1 MVVNFSSIDFSE
13 RPILILKNA
22 SDTPLG
28 VLGFAKNVSV
38 DLKYNETSS
47 IEFEVPE
54 FVDGEATPFYDDIA
68 GMRTVELQG
77 VGQFTLISPSESGD
91 GVQKTK
97 KCKGYSLEYEFVYK
111 KITLPENTYK
121 FWDETSPQ
129 DSLLGMV
136 MEQMP
141 SWSIAGDIPS
151 ALQNKYR
158 TFEVSN
164 ENLYNFIKGTV
175 QKSYN
180 CIFDFDTIKRQ
191 VYIRDA
197 ADAPVCKPVFLSLDN
212 LAKEIELT
220 ENTEDIFTRL
230 DVNGA
235 EGVTIR
241 DVNPTGTNKIINL
254 DYYMTEDNFSAALIS
269 KYNAWKKL
277 VSDNKQTY
285 YARSVQYALKT
296 TQKITE
302 MAKLTDLQGE
312 MTSLENLQAVAIE
325 GIAQG
330 LKTQADLDAANAN
343 IAAKQTEID
352 VKQAQIDAIAAELTT
367 LYAELKS
374 ITETCSFEKYFTGE
388 EYKQLDRYIK
398 DGEISESSFVVS
410 EVSSYENTGG
420 GDSIGAAYALLNGGE
435 VTAIQGENGN
445 TIYDI
450 RGGQIVLEND
460 LTANVISAV
469 IDKQTDGSF
478 VATAYLST
486 GSISGNSFPSACM
499 SLIGNAGTFDA
510 AGDSVYIE
518 PESCYR
524 YFTLDATEY
533 EKRSV
538 AWELYEYGEETLN
551 KLAVP
556 SYTFNVT
563 SANFLALEEFIAF
576 RDALKLGEKIYVD
589 MGERGVL
596 QPIVIGVSFDFDD
609 VEGMKL
615 LFSDSYAADDS
626 TFRLVDLLEQS
637 ISMGKN
643 VEMSKYVYSS
653 FVDSGASTGLRD
665 FMNSALD
672 VARNAIMSSS
682 EQAISWDGAGFRLR
696 KWANDAHTAYE
707 PEQIWMNNNSI
718 VMTNDG
724 WATAE
729 MAIGKFHDENL
740 GDCWGIV
747 APRIVGTLLAGESL
761 VIESAKK
768 DGGTAVFR
776 VDGDGCRLY
785 NSDVSVCG
793 DQTHIVLNPEL
804 GFAIGAYPVYDI
816 DEETGAKTLK
826 EENVRFWADAD
837 GNLNLTGNI
846 TAISLTIRD
855 GETDKSAEQYIGDK
869 VTPVKQTAEAAQEL
883 ANKIYNG
890 EKGVCFTSSA
900 VSSVALN
907 AEVGLKIVGKDNAY
921 LQVMNTAMG
930 FFKSDGTPML
940 YYENGNLTLTGII
953 AATGGYIGGEGG
965 WTIGTNSIYNGGA
978 NALGT
983 AGGIHLGTAGIS
995 VGSAIVMKPDGS
1007 FIIRGDGVSTDES
1020 NYVLKIAPS
1029 TTEEGNTTYS
1039 LYLGNIVFA
1048 DGFIV
1053 PPENGGTGGSD
1064 SNSVSSAIGLYRA
1077 GTTAEM
1083 QSIQDTVNG
1092 SLCVLFAEGVVGT
1105 SISGS
1110 LLYSTTTSPGY
1121 LAMGTYSAS
1130 GHRYTNYFDITGIAY
1145 WNISNLSGES
1155 VSGSYARVGVGN
1167 TVSGA
1172 CGLYM
1177 PLQISGASG
1186 VTSITLN
1193 FDYALRPAN
1202 CTRDLCTSWENPIN
1216 IALYRGGSSKKIA
1229 STAYSI
1235 PSGWRSK
1242 SSTVRTATITL
1253 NSADGITSGEY
1264 YIAFYTSSSHSL
1276 MWIQPGSIA
1285 VEGKQ
1290 FTSAD
1295 GLYMK
1300 SGGIWKAIA
1309 SSGAY
1314 DKEYVLPIASSSALG
1329 GVMIGSNITI
1339 DADGKISLTKNNVVE
1354 ALGYTPAQNSGT
1366 TVSVSNLLTEGV
1378 HIATLTVSGTEYKLF
1393 APTTDSGGAV
1403 TGDYVARSGDTMTGN
1418 LEIKGTFYPTLTLLP
1433 TSNSTTYRI
1442 VLEGSYMGESSLAA
1456 WNDSTGDDRRMLAV
1470 RNSAYISSRDDAI
1483 VLREFVSGSNTNY
1496 RVFHAGMSAA
1506 GRKAALTSLGVYY
1519 ASSLPSSGNDGEI
1532 CLIPA

>member
-1 MVVNFSSIDFSE
+1 MVVNFSNIDFNE

-28 VLGFAKNVSV
+28 VLGYAKNVSV

-54 FVDGEATPFYDDIA
+54 FVDGEATPFYNDIA

-77 VGQFTLISPSESGD
+77 VGQFTLVSPSESGD

-121 FWDETSPQ
+121 FWDETTPEN
-129 DSLLGMV
+129 SLLGMI
-136 MEQMP
+136 MELMP
-141 SWSIAGDIPS
+141 SWSVGSVPL

-164 ENLYNFIKGTV
+164 ENLYNLIKGTV

-180 CIFDFDTIKRQ
+180 CIFDFDTMTRKIY
-191 VYIRDA
+191 VRDA
-197 ADAPVCKPVFLSLDN
+197 ADAPVSTPVFLSLDN

-254 DYYMTEDNFSAALIS
+254 DYYMTEDNFSSALIA
-269 KYNAWKKL
+269 KYNAWKQL
-277 VSDNKQTY
+277 QEANKQTY
-285 YARSVQYALKT
+285 YTRSVQYAIKT
-296 TQKITE
+296 AQKITE
-302 MAKLTDLQGE
+302 MAKLTDLRGE
-312 MTSLENLQAVAIE
+312 MTSLENLQAVVIE

-330 LKTQADLDAANAN
+330 LKTQTDLDNAN
-343 IAAKQTEID
+343 TDIAAKQTEID
-352 VKQAQIDAIAAELTT
+352 AKQTQIDNLTT
-367 LYAELKS
+367 ELATIYNELKA
-374 ITETCSFEKYFTGE
+374 ITQTCSFERYFTAE
-388 EYKQLDRYIK
+388 EYKLLDRYIK
-398 DGEISESSFVVS
+398 DGELSESSFVVS
-410 EVSSYENTGG
+410 EVSSYGNVGNGKDVGTIQVSFNGCTVTEIESAGG
-420 GDSIGAAYALLNGGE
+420 SE
-435 VTAIQGENGN
+435 
-445 TIYDI
+445 IYDI
-450 RGGQIVLEND
+450 RGGEIEIESELK
-460 LTANVISAV
+460 ASVISAV

-478 VATAYLST
+478 VATAYLSSGT
-486 GSISGNSFPSACM
+486 IAGNSFPSACV
-499 SLIGNAGTFDA
+499 SLTGNTTTINAGENSLA
-510 AGDSVYIE
+510 IALKNG
-518 PESCYR
+518 YR
-524 YFTLDATEY
+524 YFTLDASEY

-551 KLAVP
+551 KLSVP

-563 SANFLALEEFIAF
+563 SANFLALDEFTAF
-576 RDALKLGEKIYVD
+576 KNALALGEKVYVD

-596 QPIVIGVSFDFDD
+596 QPITIGVRFTYDNPESM
-609 VEGMKL
+609 EL

-643 VEMSKYVYSS
+643 LETSKYVYSS
-653 FVDSGASTGLRD
+653 FMDSGASAGLRE

-672 VARNAIMSSS
+672 VARNAIMSSTD
-682 EQAISWDGAGFRLR
+682 QAISWDGAGFRLR
-696 KWANDAHTAYE
+696 KWKNEAHTAYA

-718 VMTNDG
+718 VMTKDG

-747 APRIVGTLLAGESL
+747 APRIVGTLLAGSSL

-776 VDGDGCRLY
+776 VDGSGCYLY
-785 NSDVSVCG
+785 NSDISVCG
-793 DQTHIVLNPEL
+793 DQTHIVLNPEV
-804 GFAIGAYPVYDI
+804 GFAIGAYPVYNV
-816 DEETGAKTLK
+816 DEETGAKTLN
-826 EENVRFWADAD
+826 EENVRFWADTD
-837 GNLNLTGNI
+837 GNLNLTGHV
-846 TAISLTIRD
+846 TATSLTIKD
-855 GETDKSAEQYIGDK
+855 GNSFKSADQYIEGK
-869 VTPVKQTAEAAQEL
+869 IAPVRTI
-883 ANKIYNG
+883 ANDAKDFANRIYNG
-890 EKGVCFTSSA
+890 EKGIYFTSSNVA
-900 VSSVALN
+900 SVAIN
-907 AEVGLKIVGKDNAY
+907 STVGLKIVGKDNTY
-921 LQVMNTAMG
+921 FQVMNTAMG
-930 FFKSDGTPML
+930 FFKEDGTPML

-965 WTIGTNSIYNGGA
+965 WIIGSNCMYNGSA
-978 NALGT
+978 NTLGK
-983 AGGIHLGTAGIS
+983 AGGIHLGTTGIS

-1007 FIIRGDGVSTDES
+1007 FIIRGDGTSTDAS

-1029 TTEEGNTTYS
+1029 TTEEGDTVYS

-1064 SNSVSSAIGLYRA
+1064 SNSVGSAIGLYRA

-1083 QSIQDTVNG
+1083 QAIPDTVNG
-1092 SLCVLFAEGVVGT
+1092 ALCVLFAEGMVGT
-1105 SISGS
+1105 SISGA
-1110 LLYSTTTSPGY
+1110 LQYSTTTSPGY
-1121 LAMGTYSAS
+1121 LAIGTYSAS
-1130 GHRYTNYFDITGIAY
+1130 GHRNTNYFDITGISY
-1145 WNISNLSGES
+1145 WNISNLSGET
-1155 VSGSYARVGVGN
+1155 VSGSYARVGVGE
-1167 TVSGA
+1167 TPSGA

-1177 PLQISGASG
+1177 PLKITGSTG
-1186 VTSITLN
+1186 VTSITLTFN
-1193 FDYALRPAN
+1193 YALRPAN
-1202 CTRDLCTSWENPIN
+1202 STRDLCYSWENPIN
-1216 IALYRGGSSKKIA
+1216 IALYKGNSSVKVA

-1235 PSGWRSK
+1235 PTSWRTA
-1242 SSTVRTATITL
+1242 SSAVRTASITL
-1253 NSADGITSGEY
+1253 NSVTGIASGEY
-1264 YIAFYTSSSHSL
+1264 YIAFYTRNTHSL
-1276 MWIQPGSIA
+1276 MWIQHASIS

-1314 DKEYVLPIASSSALG
+1314 DKEYVLPIASASALG
-1329 GVMIGSNITI
+1329 GVMIGGNITI
-1339 DADGKISLTKNNVVE
+1339 NAAGKISLTKDNVVA

-1366 TVSVSNLLTEGV
+1366 SVSITNLLTEGTR
-1378 HIATLTVSGTEYKLF
+1378 IATITVNNTAYNLY
-1393 APTTDSGGAV
+1393 APTSAGGGTV
-1403 TGDYVARSGDTMTGN
+1403 TGDFVARSGDTMTGN
-1418 LEIKGTFYPTLTLLP
+1418 LTIQSSHYPSVILLP
-1433 TSNSTTYRI
+1433 TNNNVAYRS
-1442 VLEGSYMGESSLAA
+1442 VLEGSYLGESSIGA
-1456 WNDSTGDDRRMLAV
+1456 WNDYTGSDRRLIAV
-1470 RNSAYISSRDDAI
+1470 RNSAFASSRDDAI
-1483 VLREFVSGSNTNY
+1483 MLREFVGGSGADY

-1506 GRKAALTSLGVYY
+1506 GKKAALTSLGIYY
-1519 ASSLPSSGNDGEI
+1519 AASLPSSGNDGEI
-1532 CLIPA
+1532 CLIPV

>member
-1 MVVNFSSIDFSE
+1 MVVNFSNIDFNE

-28 VLGFAKNVSV
+28 VLGYAKNVSV

-54 FVDGEATPFYDDIA
+54 FVDGEATPFYNDIA

-77 VGQFTLISPSESGD
+77 VGQFTLVSPSESGD

-121 FWDETSPQ
+121 FWDETTPE
-129 DSLLGMV
+129 DSLLGMI
-136 MEQMP
+136 MELMP
-141 SWSIAGDIPS
+141 SWSVGSVPL

-164 ENLYNFIKGTV
+164 ENLYNLIKGTV

-180 CIFDFDTIKRQ
+180 CIFDFDTMTRKIY
-191 VYIRDA
+191 VRDA
-197 ADAPVCKPVFLSLDN
+197 ADAPVSMPVFLSLDN

-254 DYYMTEDNFSAALIS
+254 DYYMTEDNFSAALIA
-269 KYNAWKKL
+269 KYNAWKQL
-277 VSDNKQTY
+277 REANKQTY
-285 YARSVQYALKT
+285 YTRSVQYAIKT
-296 TQKITE
+296 AQKITE
-302 MAKLTDLQGE
+302 MAKLTDLRGE
-312 MTSLENLQAVAIE
+312 MTSLENLQAVVIE

-330 LKTQADLDAANAN
+330 LKTQTDLDNANAD

-352 VKQAQIDAIAAELTT
+352 AKQTQIDNLTTELATIYNELKAIAQ
-367 LYAELKS
+367 
-374 ITETCSFEKYFTGE
+374 TCSFERYFTAE
-388 EYKQLDRYIK
+388 EYKLLDRYIK
-398 DGEISESSFVVS
+398 DGELSESSFVVS
-410 EVSSYENTGG
+410 EVSSYGNVGNGKDVGTIQVSFNGCTVTEIESAGG
-420 GDSIGAAYALLNGGE
+420 SK
-435 VTAIQGENGN
+435 
-445 TIYDI
+445 IYDI
-450 RGGQIVLEND
+450 RGGEIEIKND
-460 LTANVISAV
+460 LKASVISAV

-478 VATAYLST
+478 VATAYLSSGT
-486 GSISGNSFPSACM
+486 IAGNSFPSACV
-499 SLIGNAGTFDA
+499 SLTGNTTAINAGENSLAITLKN
-510 AGDSVYIE
+510 G
-518 PESCYR
+518 YR
-524 YFTLDATEY
+524 YFTLDASEY

-551 KLAVP
+551 KLSVP

-563 SANFLALEEFIAF
+563 SANFLALDEFTTF
-576 RDALKLGEKIYVD
+576 KNALTLGEKVYVD

-596 QPIVIGVSFDFDD
+596 QPITIGVRFTYDNPESM
-609 VEGMKL
+609 EL

-643 VEMSKYVYSS
+643 LETSKYVYSS
-653 FVDSGASTGLRD
+653 FMDSGASVGLRE

-672 VARNAIMSSS
+672 VARNAIMSSTD
-682 EQAISWDGAGFRLR
+682 QAISWDGAGFRLR
-696 KWANDAHTAYE
+696 RWKNEAHTAYA

-718 VMTNDG
+718 VMTKDG

-747 APRIVGTLLAGESL
+747 APRIVGTLLAGSSL

-768 DGGTAVFR
+768 DRGTAVFR
-776 VDGDGCRLY
+776 VDGSGCYLY
-785 NSDVSVCG
+785 NSDISVCG
-793 DQTHIVLNPEL
+793 EQTHIVLNPEV
-804 GFAIGAYPVYDI
+804 GFAIGAYPVYNI
-816 DEETGAKTLK
+816 DEETGAKTLN
-826 EENVRFWADAD
+826 EENVRFWADTD
-837 GNLNLTGNI
+837 GNLNLTGH
-846 TAISLTIRD
+846 
-855 GETDKSAEQYIGDK
+855 
-869 VTPVKQTAEAAQEL
+869 VT
-883 ANKIYNG
+883 
-890 EKGVCFTSSA
+890 
-900 VSSVALN
+900 
-907 AEVGLKIVGKDNAY
+907 
-921 LQVMNTAMG
+921 
-930 FFKSDGTPML
+930 
-940 YYENGNLTLTGII
+940 
-953 AATGGYIGGEGG
+953 ATGGYIGGEGG
-965 WTIGTNSIYNGGA
+965 WIIGSNCMYNGSA
-978 NALGT
+978 NTLGK
-983 AGGIHLGTAGIS
+983 AGGIHLGTTGIS

-1007 FIIRGDGVSTDES
+1007 FIIRGDGTSTDAS

-1029 TTEEGNTTYS
+1029 TTEDGDTVYS

-1064 SNSVSSAIGLYRA
+1064 SNSVGSAIGLYRA

-1083 QSIQDTVNG
+1083 QAIPDTVNG
-1092 SLCVLFAEGVVGT
+1092 ALCVLFAEGMVGT
-1105 SISGS
+1105 SISGA
-1110 LLYSTTTSPGY
+1110 LQYSTTTSPGY

-1130 GHRYTNYFDITGIAY
+1130 GHRNTNYFDITGISY
-1145 WNISNLSGES
+1145 WNISNLSGET
-1155 VSGSYARVGVGN
+1155 VSGSYARVGVGE
-1167 TVSGA
+1167 TPSGA

-1177 PLQISGASG
+1177 PLKITGSTG
-1186 VTSITLN
+1186 VTSITLTFN
-1193 FDYALRPAN
+1193 YALRPAN
-1202 CTRDLCTSWENPIN
+1202 STRDLCYSWENPIN
-1216 IALYRGGSSKKIA
+1216 IALYKGNSSVKVA

-1235 PSGWRSK
+1235 PTGWRTA
-1242 SSTVRTATITL
+1242 SSAVRTASITL
-1253 NSADGITSGEY
+1253 NSVTGIASGEY
-1264 YIAFYTSSSHSL
+1264 YIAFYTRNTHSL
-1276 MWIQPGSIA
+1276 MWIQHASIS

-1314 DKEYVLPIASSSALG
+1314 DKEYVLPIASASALG

-1339 DADGKISLTKNNVVE
+1339 NAAGKISLTKDNVVA

-1366 TVSVSNLLTEGV
+1366 SVSITNLLTEGTR
-1378 HIATLTVSGTEYKLF
+1378 IATITVNNTAYNLY
-1393 APTTDSGGAV
+1393 APTSAGGGTV

-1418 LEIKGTFYPTLTLLP
+1418 LMIQSSHYPSVILLP
-1433 TSNSTTYRI
+1433 TNNNVTYRS
-1442 VLEGSYMGESSLAA
+1442 VLEGSYLGESSIGA
-1456 WNDSTGDDRRMLAV
+1456 WNDHTGSDRRLIAV
-1470 RNSAYISSRDDAI
+1470 RNSAFASSRDDAI
-1483 VLREFVSGSNTNY
+1483 MLREFVGGNGTDY

-1506 GRKAALTSLGVYY
+1506 GKKAALASLGIYY
-1519 ASSLPSSGNDGEI
+1519 AASLPSSGNDGEI

>member
-28 VLGFAKNVSV
+28 VLGFAKNIGV

-175 QKSYN
+175 QESYN
-180 CIFDFDTIKRQ
+180 CIFDFDTIKRL

-197 ADAPVCKPVFLSLDN
+197 ADTPVCKPVFLSLDN

-296 TQKITE
+296 AQKVTE

-312 MTSLENLQAVAIE
+312 LTSLENLQAVAIE

-330 LKTQADLDAANAN
+330 LKTQADLNAANAN
-343 IAAKQTEID
+343 ITSKQTEID
-352 VKQAQIDAIAAELTT
+352 AKQAQIDAISAELVT

-374 ITETCSFEKYFTGE
+374 ITEACSFEKYFTSE

-410 EVSSYENTGG
+410 EVSSYENTSS
-420 GDSIGAAYALLNGGE
+420 GDSIGATNVLLSGGE
-435 VTAIQGENGN
+435 ITAIQSSGGSM
-445 TIYDI
+445 IYDI
-450 RGGQIVLEND
+450 RGGQIEIGDD

-469 IDKQTDGSF
+469 IDRQTDGSI
-478 VATAYLST
+478 VATAYMSS
-486 GSISGNSFPSACM
+486 GSISGNGFPSACV
-499 SLIGNAGTFDA
+499 SLIGSVGAFDA
-510 AGDSVYIE
+510 EADSITVVL
-518 PESCYR
+518 ESGYR

-538 AWELYEYGEETLN
+538 AWELYEYGEEALN

-556 SYTFNVT
+556 SYTFSVT

-682 EQAISWDGAGFRLR
+682 EQAISWDGAGVRLR

-718 VMTNDG
+718 MITDDG
-724 WATAE
+724 WATAK

-740 GDCWGIV
+740 GNCWGII

-776 VDGDGCRLY
+776 MDADGCRLY
-785 NSDVSVCG
+785 NTDISVCG
-793 DQTHIVLNPEL
+793 EQTHVALNPEIGL
-804 GFAIGAYPVYDI
+804 AIGTYPVYDI
-816 DEETGAKTLK
+816 DDATGAKTLK

-837 GNLNLTGNI
+837 GNLNMTGNI
-846 TAISLTIRD
+846 TATSLTIRD
-855 GETDKSAEQYIGDK
+855 GDTDKSVSQYVSDR
-869 VTPVKQTAEAAQEL
+869 VTPAQEAADNAASL

-890 EKGVCFTSSA
+890 EKGIYFTSA
-900 VSSVALN
+900 NVASVAIN
-907 AEVGLKIVGKDNAY
+907 SEVGLKIIGKDSAY
-921 LQVMNTAMG
+921 FQVMNTAMG
-930 FFKSDGTPML
+930 FFKADGSPML
-940 YYENGNLTLTGII
+940 YYEDGNLTLTGII

-965 WTIGTNSIYNGGA
+965 WSIGANCMYNGGA
-978 NALGT
+978 NTLGQSGGIYLGT
-983 AGGIHLGTAGIS
+983 TGIS
-995 VGSAIVMKPDGS
+995 IGSAIVMKPDGS
-1007 FIIRGDGVSTDES
+1007 FIIRGDATSTDES
-1020 NYVLKIAPS
+1020 NYVLKIAPH
-1029 TTEEGNTTYS
+1029 TTEDGDTVYS

-1048 DGFIV
+1048 DGFVI

-1064 SNSVSSAIGLYRA
+1064 SNSVGSAIGLYRA
-1077 GTTAEM
+1077 GTTDEM
-1083 QSIQDTVNG
+1083 QAIQDAVNG
-1092 SLCVLFAEGVVGT
+1092 TLCVVFAEGTVGT
-1105 SISGS
+1105 SVSGS
-1110 LLYSTTTSPGY
+1110 LLYSPTTSPGY
-1121 LAMGTYSAS
+1121 LAMGSFSST
-1130 GHRYTNYFDITGIAY
+1130 GHRYANYFDITDIAY
-1145 WNISNLSGES
+1145 WNISNFSGET
-1155 VSGSYARVGVGN
+1155 VSGSYARVGVGD
-1167 TVSGA
+1167 TVSGS

-1177 PLQISGASG
+1177 PLSITGSSG
-1186 VTSITLN
+1186 VTSITVN
-1193 FDYALRPAN
+1193 FQYALRPAN
-1202 CTRDLCTSWENPIN
+1202 CSKDLCGSWENPIS
-1216 IALYRGGSSKKIA
+1216 ISLYRGGSTTRIA
-1229 STAYSI
+1229 STTYTI
-1235 PSGWRSK
+1235 PSSWRQASPG
-1242 SSTVRTATITL
+1242 VRSASITL
-1253 NSADGITSGEY
+1253 NSSSGMESGEY
-1264 YIAFYTSSSHSL
+1264 YIAFYTRNVHSL
-1276 MWIQPGSIA
+1276 MWILHASIS
-1285 VEGKQ
+1285 VEGKS
-1290 FTSAD
+1290 FVSAD

-1300 SGGIWKAIA
+1300 SGGMWKSIA
-1309 SSGAY
+1309 GSSGSSSG
-1314 DKEYVLPIASSSALG
+1314 YVLPVASASALG
-1329 GVMIGSNITI
+1329 GVMIGSNITVG
-1339 DADGKISLTKNNVVE
+1339 DDGKISLTKSDVVD
-1354 ALGYTPAQNSGT
+1354 ALGYTPAQSSGSSVA
-1366 TVSVSNLLTEGV
+1366 VSDLLTEGTQ
-1378 HIATLTVSGTEYKLF
+1378 IATITIDGTRYTLY
-1393 APTTDSGGAV
+1393 APTPSGDGAA
-1403 TGDYVARSGDTMTGN
+1403 TGDYVERSGDIMTGN
-1418 LEIKGTFYPTLTLLP
+1418 LGIMGNSPSLTLFP
-1433 TSNSTTYRI
+1433 TYNSATCKS
-1442 VLEGSYMGESSLAA
+1442 VLEGSYLGETSLSAC
-1456 WNDSTGDDRRMLAV
+1456 NDSTGDNRRMIAI
-1470 RNSAYISSRDDAI
+1470 RNSSYVSSRDDAI
-1483 VLREFVSGSNTNY
+1483 MLREYVGGSATNY
-1496 RVFHAGMSAA
+1496 RIFHAGMSAS
-1506 GRKAALTSLGVYY
+1506 GKKTALTSLGIYY

-1532 CLIPA
+1532 CLIPV